1 MPRRLTP
8 AELLRRLDIIAERR
22 AIARERLLETPLTPD
37 RTDALLDEPPPP
49 ERD

>member
-22 AIARERLLETPLTPD
+22 AIARERLLETPLAPD
-37 RTDALLDEPPPP
+37 HTDALLDEPPPP